1 MAKKSTD
8 ENKAPKAEWS
18 PLSADQYRST
28 AATLVHFS
36 TKTVNSNARAGGVRL
51 TAAEKLNLPYVSAR
65 TALAAGRSLALDYTA
80 NSGKTATVVKQM
92 RAVAKGEIDGA
103 PTEEVSWIEE
113 LLEICAHTGAS
124 VGLEP
129 VDPRLRQ
136 VLIPKTDAPGGYV
149 SLTPLTAGGICEQLI
164 GRGGLVEAHETAR
177 KAETTNTRL
186 SLKRAN
192 LGIGGANP
200 QNVGALVRSM
210 QRPLLAPIPR
220 ARGGIR
226 SAFSVYHRGIRLPQL
241 RPFALSLRELREQNS
256 DDGVA
261 LSNVRLREAQATI
274 LRALMQAVLAA
285 GDAALQLLL
294 DHADVLPQDHRLGDG
309 LGHELVSRN
318 VRAEIRGLIDPRLR
332 EPGWA
337 YELAQLVV
345 HHLQLSTIRIQGED
359 IAVLVLDG
367 TARAGLI
374 DQLAEMAR

>member
-1 MAKKSTD
+1 MAKKSTG

-18 PLSADQYRST
+18 SLGADQYRST

-51 TAAEKLNLPYVSAR
+51 TPLDTLNLPYVAAR

-92 RAVAKGEIDGA
+92 RAVAKGDIESA
-103 PTEEVSWIEE
+103 PAAEVALIQE
-113 LLEICAHTGAS
+113 LLEVCGRTGAS

-136 VLIPKTDAPGGYV
+136 VLIPKPDAPGGYV

-164 GRGGLVEAHETAR
+164 GRGGLVEGHETAR
-177 KAETTNTRL
+177 KAEETKTRL

-192 LGIGGANP
+192 LGVGGANP

-210 QRPLLAPIPR
+210 QRPLLAPAPR

-226 SAFSVYHRGIRLPQL
+226 VAFSIYYRGIRLPPL
-241 RPFALSLRELREQNS
+241 RPFALSLRELREKNS
-256 DDGVA
+256 DDGIA
-261 LSNVRLREAQATI
+261 RSDVRLRESQATI

-294 DHADVLPQDHRLGDG
+294 DNEDVLPQDHRLGDG

-332 EPGWA
+332 ESDWA
-337 YELAQLVV
+337 GELAQLVV
-345 HHLQLSTIRIQGED
+345 HQLQQNTIRIQGED
-359 IAVLVLDG
+359 VAAFVLDG
-367 TARAGLI
+367 TARASLI
-374 DQLAEMAR
+374 DQLAELAR